1 VKVLI
6 SAYACSPDAGSEPG
20 AGWAW
25 VRAAARDNEVWL
37 LTRAKNRSAIEAALA
52 ATSDLSLHPVYLDLP
67 EATRRWKRGRR
78 GSRPYYLIWQALAWR
93 TARRLHQTVGF
104 DVAHHLTFAVDWM
117 PAGVA
122 WVRDLPL
129 VWGPVGG
136 TTGVPWRLWRWLGWR
151 GVIEEGLRE
160 VHTRFAR
167 RCFGDATARRAAIVV
182 CQNRDVA
189 ARFGFSQNL
198 VVEPNIALTLPV
210 PNRRAAPRPLPS
222 TRTAVFV
229 GRLIPFKGLRLAIA
243 ALSAHG
249 GADWVLDV
257 YGDGPEEKPARDLA
271 RRLDVERRVRFHGWR
286 AREEVLAA
294 VAEADAMLAPCL
306 HDAAGWAVGEA
317 VALGC
322 PVVCL
327 DRGGPPVLIE
337 AVQGSIAVEADRRVV
352 GRLTAALE
360 ACSSHVVASDRWS
373 VDRLPALLAEW
384 YERAACPDSVSLR
397 AAPASQ
403 TGDAHAD
410 H

>member
-1 VKVLI
+1 M
-6 SAYACSPDAGSEPG
+6 
-20 AGWAW
+20 
-25 VRAAARDNEVWL
+25 
-37 LTRAKNRSAIEAALA
+37 LTRAKNRSAIEAAVA
-52 ATSDLSLHPVYLDLP
+52 STSDLSLHPVYLDLP
-67 EATRRWKRGRR
+67 EAARRWKHGRR
-78 GSRPYYLIWQALAWR
+78 GLHAYYLIWQALAWR

-160 VHTRFAR
+160 VETRLAR

-189 ARFGFSQNL
+189 ERFRFSRDL
-198 VVEPNIALTLPV
+198 VVEPNVALTLPV
-210 PNRRAAPRPLPS
+210 PTRVVASRPSPA

-229 GRLIPFKGLRLAIA
+229 GRLIPLKGLRLAIA

-257 YGDGPEEKPARDLA
+257 YGDGPEEKPGRDLA
-271 RRLDVERRVRFHGWR
+271 RRLDVERRVRFHGQR
-286 AREEVLAA
+286 PREDVLAA
-294 VAEADAMLAPCL
+294 VADADAMLFPGM

-327 DRGGPPVLIE
+327 DRGGPPIII
-337 AVQGSIAVEADRRVV
+337 AAAQGSIAVQADRRVV
-352 GRLTAALE
+352 GRLAAALE
-360 ACSSHVVASDRWS
+360 ACHSHAVPSDRWNA
-373 VDRLPALLAEW
+373 DRLPALLAEW
-384 YERAACPDSVSLR
+384 YERAACPESVSAQ

-403 TGDAHAD
+403 VGDAHAD
-410 H
+410 D